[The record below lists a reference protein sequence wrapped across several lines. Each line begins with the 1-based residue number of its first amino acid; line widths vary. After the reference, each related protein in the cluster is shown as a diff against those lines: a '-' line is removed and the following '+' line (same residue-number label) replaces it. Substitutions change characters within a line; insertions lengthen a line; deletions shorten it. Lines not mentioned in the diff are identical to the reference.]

1 MLKQFNRMSLRA
13 TITGFVAVAVG
24 ATLIVSAIGWLQMQR
39 SEDMAAQMQEVTR
52 TARAAGMLDMNH
64 DALRGDALRLAYAT
78 QEGRADALKEAQADA
93 QAHGKAMRQWFD
105 KVRGGANSDALKQ
118 ALTASDTEITAYIAA
133 VAAVGGDAAA
143 LKSTLAEV
151 ERHFGILEE
160 RLESVGQLVEAESD
174 AAAQAQAAMFATERL
189 LLVGTLLGTAAVVGL
204 LGVSFMRALMGRLG
218 AEPWQLRATAE
229 RIAAGDLATPPDFRA
244 PPPRSVAD
252 AVLAMRDAL
261 ARTVGEIRR
270 GADQVATAS
279 QQIAGGNVDLARRT
293 EEQSARLQQSTA
305 SMQTLGENV
314 RQGAGVAREADAVA
328 REASQVAQEGGAV
341 VQQVV
346 QTMGGINDSSRRIG
360 DIIGTIDSIAFQTNI
375 LALNAA
381 VEAARAG
388 EQGRGFAVVASE
400 VRALAQRS
408 ASAAREIKQLVG
420 ESVARVERGSADV
433 ERAGATMQQV
443 LAAIG
448 RLGSLMGEVTT
459 STSAQTATVDEI
471 GAAVS
476 AIDGVTQQ
484 NAALVEQTAAAAES
498 LQEQARLL
506 VGAVDAFR
514 VGAPQPA

>member
-13 TITGFVAVAVG
+13 SITGFVVVAVG
-24 ATLIVSAIGWLQMQR
+24 ATLVVSGIGWLQMQR
-39 SEDMAAQMQEVTR
+39 SETMAGQMQEVTR
-52 TARAAGMLDMNH
+52 MARAAGMLDMNH
-64 DALRGDALRLAYAT
+64 DALRGDALRLAFAT
-78 QEGRADALKEAQADA
+78 QEGQADALKEAQADA
-93 QAHGKAMRQWFD
+93 QAHGLAMRQWFD
-105 KVRGGANSDALKQ
+105 KVREGASSVALKQ
-118 ALTASDTEITAYIAA
+118 ALTESDSEITAYIAA
-133 VAAVGGDAAA
+133 VAKVGGDAAA
-143 LKSTLAEV
+143 LRSTLAEV

-160 RLESVGQLVEAESD
+160 RLESVGQLVEAEND
-174 AAAQAQAAMFATERL
+174 AAVLAQAELFTTERIL
-189 LLVGTLLGTAAVVGL
+189 LLSTLLVSAALVGA
-204 LGVSFMRALMGRLG
+204 LGLSFMRALMRRLG

-229 RIAAGDLATPPDFRA
+229 RIAAGDLLTPPDFSA
-244 PPPRSVAD
+244 PPPRSVAE
-252 AVLAMRDAL
+252 AVLSMRVEL

-279 QQIAGGNVDLARRT
+279 QQIAGGNADLARRT
-293 EEQSARLQQSTA
+293 EEQSARLQQSAA
-305 SMQTLGENV
+305 SMQTLGDNV
-314 RQGAGVAREADAVA
+314 RHGDGVAREADALA
-328 REASQVAQEGGAV
+328 REAAQVAQEGGAT

-408 ASAAREIKQLVG
+408 AVAAREIKQLVG
-420 ESVARVERGSADV
+420 DSLARVERGSADV

-443 LAAIG
+443 LASIG
-448 RLGSLMGEVTT
+448 RLGSLMGNVTAATAAQT
-459 STSAQTATVDEI
+459 STVAEI
-471 GAAVS
+471 SGAVS

-498 LQEQARLL
+498 LREQAQVL
-506 VGAVDAFR
+506 VAAVGSFRIGAT
-514 VGAPQPA
+514 QPT